1 MHPCVFGGL
10 DMEPQRLQSLPF
22 VCEISERY
30 LEGDVVNGR
39 SCCVRPATTGALG
52 AVEQGEHPLKSAGMA
67 KESDPDQS
75 DLGYLAKGMITFKSH
90 TFPTQCSWRYFI
102 CVAA

>member
-1 MHPCVFGGL
+1 
-10 DMEPQRLQSLPF
+10 
-22 VCEISERY
+22 
-30 LEGDVVNGR
+30 VVNGR